1 MMSVKQEMSL
11 QVGEEQA
18 EKMDYQVKNIK
29 HKAEVEKPDRTN
41 HECFAELLLSGE
53 EEEAVNARPLSYTV
67 IRHHKDGKLRIKI
80 DRI

>member
-11 QVGEEQA
+11 QLGEEQA
-18 EKMDYQVKNIK
+18 EKMEYKVKNIK

-41 HECFAELLLSGE
+41 HECFAELLISGE
-53 EEEAVNARPLSYTV
+53 EEEVADARPLSYTV
-67 IRHHKDGKLRIKI
+67 IKHDKDGKLRIKI